1 MGARGWRRIALA
13 FAASALVVACGSRT
27 GLLFDVE
34 DDAGSPDAGRDATLD
49 QSLDAPDTG
58 DASIDEGA
66 DAEDAPPDVPLLAKC
81 IPRTCGSQGF
91 DCGLNGDGCGGV
103 INCGACPPLQ
113 VCGAQAY
120 SKCAAGPPCVPRTCN
135 TLGFNCGAAGDGCGG
150 TLNCGI
156 CQYPDACGAAG
167 VPGHCGNSLPCTN
180 LCLKQVACDAGT
192 TTVTG
197 TVIAGTLPQ
206 FGIADPIYNALVY
219 VPNAPL
225 QPFAPGVSCDHCGA
239 EVSGQPLVVANTAA
253 DGTFTLTNVP
263 AGANIP
269 LVIQLGR
276 WRRVVTIPNVTA
288 CANTALPRDFTR
300 MPRNQ
305 GEGDIPKIAIATGNA
320 DGIECVLMKTGIDQA
335 EFTQPSS
342 SGRVHMYV
350 ANGANAGSGTPP
362 ASQLWSSPPTLAKYD
377 MVLLP
382 CESTAIAK
390 SPSDQQNLIDYTSA
404 GGRAFATHYSYTWLY
419 SVAPFSTTASF
430 NTSTS
435 GANSAT
441 GVVDTAFANG
451 QALSTWL
458 GIVGALSGPNQLAIN
473 QPRYNINSVAAPI
486 SQRFVYD
493 FGGSNLP
500 FQYAFYTPVAAPPPL
515 QCGRVVYSTFHV
527 VSAVTGGTTFPAAC
541 VAGPMTPQEK
551 NLEFMLF
558 DLANC
563 IPTVPPNCKP
573 LSCQQQGIS
582 CGPAGDG
589 CGTPINCGACTPP
602 QTCGGNANF
611 ECGVPD
617 AGVCVPGTCGTQGF
631 NCGSN
636 GDGCGNAISCGTCT
650 LPEGCGG
657 GAKPG
662 VCGGP

>member
-1 MGARGWRRIALA
+1 LFGFAIAAAALA
-13 FAASALVVACGSRT
+13 AACGSRT
-27 GLLFDVE
+27 GLNADVE
-34 DDAGSPDAGRDATLD
+34 DDAGLPDGGGDATLD
-49 QSLDAPDTG
+49 QSLDAPDAH
-58 DASIDEGA
+58 DASDE
-66 DAEDAPPDVPLLAKC
+66 DAEQLPDVLPDVPIIAKC
-81 IPRTCGSQGF
+81 IPRSCGDQGF
-91 DCGLNGDGCGGV
+91 GCGLNGDGCGAI
-103 INCGACPPLQ
+103 INCGTCPPLE

-120 SKCAAGPPCVPRTCN
+120 SQCAVGPPCVPKTCN
-135 TLGFNCGAAGDGCGG
+135 ALGFNCGAAGDGCGG

-197 TVIAGTLPQ
+197 TVVAGTLPQ
-206 FGIADPIYNALVY
+206 YGAADPIYNALVY
-219 VPNAPL
+219 VPNAPVA
-225 QPFAPGVSCDHCGA
+225 PFAPGVTCNHCGA
-239 EVSGQPLVVANTAA
+239 EVTGEPLVVANTAA

-276 WRRVVTIPNVTA
+276 WRRVVTIPNVAA
-288 CANTALPRDFTR
+288 CGTTVLPRDLTR

-305 GEGDIPKIAIATGNA
+305 GEGDIPKMAIATGNA

-350 ANGANAGSGTPP
+350 ANGATAGSGTPP
-362 ASQLWSSPPTLAKYD
+362 ASQLWSSPATLARYD

-390 SPSDQQNLIDYTSA
+390 APSDQQNIIDFTSA
-404 GGRAFATHYSYTWLY
+404 GGRVFATHYSYTWLY
-419 SVAPFSTTASF
+419 NIAPFSTTASF
-430 NTSTS
+430 NTSTA
-435 GANSAT
+435 GGNSAT

-458 GIVGALSGPNQLAIN
+458 GLVGALSGPNQFPVD
-473 QPRYNINSVAAPI
+473 QPRYNINSVAAPAA
-486 SQRFVYD
+486 QRFVYD
-493 FGGSNLP
+493 QGGSNLP
-500 FQYAFYTPVAAPPPL
+500 FQYAFYTPVAVPPAQ

-541 VAGPMTPQEK
+541 VPGPMTAQEK

-563 IPTVPPNCKP
+563 IPAVPQNCTP

-589 CGTPINCGACTPP
+589 CGTPINCGPCTVP
-602 QTCGGNANF
+602 QTCGGDTNF
-611 ECGVPD
+611 QCGVPD
-617 AGVCVPGTCGTQGF
+617 AGTCVPKTCGEQGF
-631 NCGSN
+631 DCGSN
-636 GDGCGNAISCGTCT
+636 GDGCGNVISCGTCT
-650 LPEGCGG
+650 LPQVCGG
-657 GAKPG
+657 GGKSG